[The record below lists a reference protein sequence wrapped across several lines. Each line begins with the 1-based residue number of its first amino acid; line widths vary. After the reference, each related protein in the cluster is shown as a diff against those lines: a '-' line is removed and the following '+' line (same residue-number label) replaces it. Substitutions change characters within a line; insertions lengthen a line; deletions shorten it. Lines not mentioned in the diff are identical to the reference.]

1 MCVGGG
7 RPATP
12 AVDPVVEAQQEQQKA
27 EQTQVAKTRKS
38 EVLEK
43 KLTRQRGGSGRR
55 SLITGSRG
63 GMGFYNEYL

>member
-43 KLTRQRGGSGRR
+43 KLTRQL
-55 SLITGSRG
+55 SLIHI
-63 GMGFYNEYL
+63 